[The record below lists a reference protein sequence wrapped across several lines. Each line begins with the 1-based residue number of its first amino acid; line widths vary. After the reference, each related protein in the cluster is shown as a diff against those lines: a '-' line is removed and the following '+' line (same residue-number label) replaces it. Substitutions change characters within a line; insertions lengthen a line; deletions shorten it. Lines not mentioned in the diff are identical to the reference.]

1 MIPKDKGRPESR
13 QLLGAELDSAGLSQT
28 AAMLPRGL
36 RALFPDLAKAT
47 KDSPAPIAALI
58 PPSTATGLS
67 LLLLSL
73 ASRPSTP
80 LVVVPRPTA
89 LPAALKGQGMP
100 QAPQLVVLHVA
111 SLDRLPEIQ
120 CPVLLV
126 GDPQKAAAPRVG
138 DRKNVQWWE
147 DVWPAA
153 ELAPDHNEEISYI
166 DTHSYWYNETG
177 TDVAKAMHV
186 VSIGLSCSWGVWRGT
201 RKLTTE
207 HDGGRRGDPRHLPC
221 GEAPEPQGHDRLE
234 PEPEHPVRHG
244 HRACRRSLWLQHQA
258 RRLA

>member
-28 AAMLPRGL
+28 ATMLPGGL
-36 RALFPDLAKAT
+36 RELFPDLARAT

-58 PPSTATGLS
+58 PPSTATGLP

-80 LVVVPRPTA
+80 LVVVPRPSA

-100 QAPQLVVLHVA
+100 QAPKLVVLHVA
-111 SLDRLPEIQ
+111 SLDRLPEIE
-120 CPVLLV
+120 CSVLLV
-126 GDPQKAAAPRVG
+126 GDPQKNAAPRVG

-147 DVWPAA
+147 DVWAAA
-153 ELAPDHNEEISYI
+153 EVVPNYTEEISYI

-186 VSIGLSCSWGVWRGT
+186 VGI
-201 RKLTTE
+201 
-207 HDGGRRGDPRHLPC
+207 
-221 GEAPEPQGHDRLE
+221 
-234 PEPEHPVRHG
+234 
-244 HRACRRSLWLQHQA
+244 
-258 RRLA
+258 

>member
-13 QLLGAELDSAGLSQT
+13 ELLGAELDSAGLAQT
-28 AAMLPRGL
+28 ATMLPGGL
-36 RALFPDLAKAT
+36 RELFPDLAKAT
-47 KDSPAPIAALI
+47 KDAPAPIAALI
-58 PPSTATGLS
+58 PPATTTGLP

-80 LVVVPRPTA
+80 LVVVPRPSA

-100 QAPQLVVLHVA
+100 QAPKLVVLHVA

-120 CPVLLV
+120 CSVLLV
-126 GDPQKAAAPRVG
+126 GDPQKNAAPRVG

-147 DVWPAA
+147 DVWAAA
-153 ELAPDHNEEISYI
+153 EVVPDYTEEISYI

-186 VSIGLSCSWGVWRGT
+186 VSAFPPTSS
-201 RKLTTE
+201 
-207 HDGGRRGDPRHLPC
+207 
-221 GEAPEPQGHDRLE
+221 
-234 PEPEHPVRHG
+234 
-244 HRACRRSLWLQHQA
+244 
-258 RRLA
+258 